1 MLQRDAKSFR
11 DLREYLDTVPV
22 IETHDHYTGLL
33 EPVADAI
40 DLMAGTYYASDFLS
54 AAFGSEQEVIAL
66 SSGAKLPFDQ
76 KYDLFERFWRRSDKT
91 AYARSVRVG
100 LAECWGV
107 REITRDSLRALGE
120 RFRERDAAFYE
131 RMMEKYRIRAKIV
144 DLFDLHPYVEGSKP
158 YSKYCRFAFPLP
170 EHHDLHAKADLQRL
184 AQHLDRRITSLDD
197 YLEAFEAWFQ
207 KCRDF
212 GIVCL
217 KDQTAYRR
225 TIGTTYPPRAEAEA
239 AFNRMISSPRDRFG
253 EEEVRPLDDWLFH
266 QYLRIARCHGL
277 PVQVHTGHMAGI
289 RNDIEKTNAVHL
301 TPLLE
306 LYEDVRFDLFH
317 GNWPYLDEYLFLGKN
332 YPNVT
337 LDLCWLHCIDPLY
350 AVELMKRAVM
360 TVPHCKLLAFGADC
374 GAIEWAVAYL
384 VGARDNVAYALS
396 ELVDAGWIDMAEA
409 RSIAHAWFFD
419 NPNEVFKLGLAA
431 EP

>member
-66 SSGAKLPFDQ
+66 SSGAKLPFDI

-144 DLFDLHPYVEGSKP
+144 DLFDLHPYVEGSK
-158 YSKYCRFAFPLP
+158 A
-170 EHHDLHAKADLQRL
+170 
-184 AQHLDRRITSLDD
+184 
-197 YLEAFEAWFQ
+197 
-207 KCRDF
+207 
-212 GIVCL
+212 
-217 KDQTAYRR
+217 
-225 TIGTTYPPRAEAEA
+225 
-239 AFNRMISSPRDRFG
+239 
-253 EEEVRPLDDWLFH
+253 
-266 QYLRIARCHGL
+266 
-277 PVQVHTGHMAGI
+277 
-289 RNDIEKTNAVHL
+289 
-301 TPLLE
+301 
-306 LYEDVRFDLFH
+306 
-317 GNWPYLDEYLFLGKN
+317 
-332 YPNVT
+332 
-337 LDLCWLHCIDPLY
+337 
-350 AVELMKRAVM
+350 
-360 TVPHCKLLAFGADC
+360 
-374 GAIEWAVAYL
+374 
-384 VGARDNVAYALS
+384 
-396 ELVDAGWIDMAEA
+396 
-409 RSIAHAWFFD
+409 
-419 NPNEVFKLGLAA
+419 
-431 EP
+431 